1 MREDFI
7 EIRARSYYGD
17 HGIRQICHEVK
28 QNEDPDLKQK
38 AIRQI
43 AEDLVKRNMV
53 KTGDV
58 LIPAPQHTGNAEYTK
73 EIAELVSGKTGA
85 TLADVLKCTPHF
97 SLYEARKEGQSTDMK
112 LYLSGKIPK
121 GRNYF
126 FIDNVI
132 STGQTF
138 AESNRL
144 FHGKLK
150 PLVYAVDETKAEEL
164 RKHGL
169 VVRPS
174 VVENIRRL
182 QRVKHP
188 EKEPGHSK
196 EKQAER

>member
-7 EIRARSYYGD
+7 EIRANSYYRDPGV
-17 HGIRQICHEVK
+17 RQICHEVK

-43 AEDLVKRNMV
+43 AEDLIKRNV
-53 KTGDV
+53 VRPGDV

-73 EIAELVSGKTGA
+73 EIAEFVSEKTGA
-85 TLADVLKCTPHF
+85 TVADVLKCTPHF
-97 SLYEARKEGQSTDMK
+97 SLYEARKEGRSIDLE
-112 LYLSGKIPK
+112 LYLSGKIPW

-138 AESNRL
+138 TEANRL
-144 FHGKLK
+144 LHGKLK
-150 PLVYAVDETKAEEL
+150 PLVFAVDETKTEEL

-169 VVRPS
+169 IVKPS
-174 VVENIRRL
+174 VIETIRRFRDDH
-182 QRVKHP
+182 Q
-188 EKEPGHSK
+188 EKETNHSRGK
-196 EKQAER
+196 KLER